1 MFDDTGIRNLGIGKI
16 HHRITLV
23 IGGIKDFFLKTN
35 CTIFKFSE
43 AITKILIEFAGI
55 QHFIGN
61 LLPMLAIIK
70 EICIQLNI
78 YAFEQTIYQLIKTT
92 DRYPLETIVEIV
104 IIVNE
109 TYWQAL
115 DNKGRQFAAF
125 AAPLFLG
132 ITFNQYLVDIL
143 TYQ

>member
-1 MFDDTGIRNLGIGKI
+1 MTIEEIHIRHYINA
-16 HHRITLV
+16 
-23 IGGIKDFFLKTN
+23 
-35 CTIFKFSE
+35 S
-43 AITKILIEFAGI
+43 
-55 QHFIGN
+55 
-61 LLPMLAIIK
+61 
-70 EICIQLNI
+70 
-78 YAFEQTIYQLIKTT
+78 EQTINQFIITT
-92 DRYPLETIVEIV
+92 DRNTLEAIVEIV

-143 TYQ
+143 TY